1 MDFQQKAP
9 VHYTGSGVVH
19 NKIIADHRKAE
30 INWLYKLSWVASNCA
45 FDLALFISVIYWSV
59 LHRFV
64 QSQHLLKTKEA
75 VYLNFFIHG
84 VNSISCLVDVF
95 LNRRPIKA
103 LHFYFAMVYGVLYA
117 VFSVVYWQLGG
128 LGMCVKADASGT

>member
-1 MDFQQKAP
+1 M
-9 VHYTGSGVVH
+9 
-19 NKIIADHRKAE
+19 KAE
-30 INWLYKLSWVASNCA
+30 INWLYKMSWVASNCA